1 MTEAV
6 ARHGIFPATMAVKM
20 VTAIYFFQ

>member
-6 ARHGIFPATMAVKM
+6 ARHGIFPATMAVIM
-20 VTAIYFFQ
+20 VTAIYLFQ